1 MKKNTTVETLSGTL
15 QQLLF
20 SPKGVIEGLLLTVR
34 GKPVQISMAP
44 GTVDVSA
51 SALIAGQRIVV
62 KASADHSPKTK
73 SAGHPVFKLEAVVKI
88 AGKAMRVHAAGVGPV
103 VLKGV
108 VAALHYARHGQPNGV
123 VLESGEFIH
132 LRPHGME
139 QLGLQ
144 VGAEVVAH
152 GELRMTVLGTK
163 LLEARE
169 LNRVN
174 IA

>member
-1 MKKNTTVETLSGTL
+1 LPTRQCERTP
-15 QQLLF
+15 QA
-20 SPKGVIEGLLLTVR
+20 R
-34 GKPVQISMAP
+34 
-44 GTVDVSA
+44 
-51 SALIAGQRIVV
+51 
-62 KASADHSPKTK
+62 
-73 SAGHPVFKLEAVVKI
+73 
-88 AGKAMRVHAAGVGPV
+88 GPV

-123 VLESGEFIH
+123 VLESGDFIH
-132 LRPHGME
+132 LRPRGME